1 MPLPGLRH
9 RCEFRARRPFGAAF
23 LGCAGLLLA
32 SCQAPSA
39 SLESTNQIDLTAKT
53 PEKLTNRGGGPV
65 MKPAAQAARYDVYPG
80 ANPAAAA
87 AAGDGGEPPPGV
99 GEQQDGTFTI
109 NLDGAT
115 VAEASKLILGETL
128 GYNYTVDPNLSSTL
142 TMVSNRPLNARQLLD
157 AFEAALRLANAAL
170 VQSDGNFKV
179 VQQQAMENE
188 TTNLDTGKTTT
199 AGYGV
204 SAVPLRYVSPAAMVN
219 LLDGFMEQIGSARAW
234 SAGNL
239 ILIRGPASQRR
250 ALVDVVANFDV
261 DTMKDQTFGMAALE
275 NGRAE
280 DVAGQLTKIFAQDSA
295 NAGSNGLKVIPV
307 PNINSLII
315 IANDQSKVKRAITWI
330 RRLDRESLDAPKSY
344 VYAVQNG
351 NAVDLA
357 KILSATYGG
366 GSAGAGPT
374 AEVAP
379 DSQPM
384 DVSVPNA
391 GQNPQDQM
399 QQGDQGGYQ
408 PPQQPTTQPG
418 QQSGDAGTTS
428 STSPA
433 PGAAAGSG
441 SGGGGSSGGGM
452 TGVSGNG
459 VRITPIPANNTLLI
473 RASPRDYREILSTLA
488 QIDQPATQ
496 VLINTTI
503 AEVRL
508 NDTLRYGVQAYFQS
522 GNFSYMLSDSSSAT
536 SPVISPKFP
545 GMNFV
550 MGGIKSPQL
559 VVDALAKVTNVRI
572 VSSPS
577 LLVMENETATIK
589 VGDQVPIQT
598 QTETTQ
604 GGQTVNS
611 YEYRDTGVV
620 LKVRPRVNA
629 NGVVMID
636 LGQELSAVQDTTGI
650 NGQPQFSQRTIN
662 SKVSV
667 NDQQTVLLGGLIN
680 GTEDRNR
687 MTIPGADKVPL
698 LGRLIGTTGGAA
710 TRTEMIVFIT
720 PTIIRNGDDA
730 SRQSQNLRDSMKSLN
745 FN

>member
-1 MPLPGLRH
+1 MPLAGFLH
-9 RCEFRARRPFGAAF
+9 CIDFHARRPLRAAL

-53 PEKLTNRGGGPV
+53 PQKLTNRGGGPV
-65 MKPAAQAARYDVYPG
+65 MKPAAQAARYEVFPG
-80 ANPAAAA
+80 TSPA
-87 AAGDGGEPPPGV
+87 AAGDGGEPPSGV
-99 GEQQDGTFTI
+99 GEQDDGTFTI
-109 NLDGAT
+109 NLDGAS

-128 GYNYTVDPNLSSTL
+128 GYNYTVDPNIASTL

-170 VQSDGNFKV
+170 VQSDGNFRV

-188 TTNLDTGKTTT
+188 STKLDTGKETSP
-199 AGYGV
+199 GYGV

-234 SAGNL
+234 NAGNM
-239 ILIRGPASQRR
+239 ILIRGPSSQRR
-250 ALVDVVANFDV
+250 SLVDVVTNFDV
-261 DTMKDQTFGMAALE
+261 DTMKGQTFGMAALE

-280 DVAGQLTKIFAQDSA
+280 DVAGQVTKIFAQDNA
-295 NAGSNGLKVIPV
+295 NAGTNGLKVIPV
-307 PNINSLII
+307 PSINSLII
-315 IANDQSKVKRAITWI
+315 IANDQTKVKRAITWI

-351 NAVDLA
+351 NAVELA

-379 DSQPM
+379 DSQSM
-384 DVSVPNA
+384 DVSMGAN
-391 GQNPQDQM
+391 GQNQQDQ
-399 QQGDQGGYQ
+399 QQQNDQGA
-408 PPQQPTTQPG
+408 PPQQPMGQPE
-418 QQSGDAGTTS
+418 QQGGEPTTTS
-428 STSPA
+428 STSQA
-433 PGAAAGSG
+433 PSTA
-441 SGGGGSSGGGM
+441 SGGSGGGM

-459 VRITPIPANNTLLI
+459 VRITPIPTNNTLLI

-508 NDTLRYGVQAYFQS
+508 NDTLRYGVQAYFQ
-522 GNFSYMLSDSSSAT
+522 GDNFKFMLSDSSSAT
-536 SPVISPKFP
+536 NSVISPKFP

-550 MGGIKSPQL
+550 MGGFKSPQL
-559 VVDALAKVTNVRI
+559 VIDALAKVTNVRI

-667 NDQQTVLLGGLIN
+667 NDQQTVLLGGLIS
-680 GTEDRNR
+680 G
-687 MTIPGADKVPL
+687 V
-698 LGRLIGTTGGAA
+698 A

-720 PTIIRNGDDA
+720 PTIIHNGDDA
-730 SRQSQNLRDSMKSLN
+730 SRQSQNLRDTMKSLN